1 MQTTQINLG
10 DYLIG
15 TTAAKPAKP
24 AKPSQY
30 ETIMQIAS
38 SVQEA
43 GGSVSHL
50 HKITLEDFLSICE
63 KNSIEITVNYNKGK

>member
-15 TTAAKPAKP
+15 TTAAKP